1 MTAKQLG
8 HLWLASL
15 LVCATTWAE
24 EKQSAAVTLTGDW
37 QVQVSVKR
45 NTASPESQP
54 SQATLQVA
62 PPTTIAVE
70 AEKVDSLPLF
80 NAQAA
85 GWTKGARLQGV
96 IAQECTSCGI
106 LDPASLVVRTG
117 PESTAPTLE
126 LGKDYQA
133 DLEWGTFGRL
143 PGGQVG
149 EGQPVFVSYRYSP
162 LRIDSVVLTDSGQV
176 ELRQGVAHASIP
188 SPPELNPGDTRIV
201 NIFVSGRVA
210 KLEPQHLFPILESGY
225 PEPPQPS
232 PTVAEQLL
240 PKTLRKLR
248 EGTPLRILA
257 WGDSVTDG
265 RYLPEYAQNRWQ
277 EQFVARLRERFPQAK
292 IELVT
297 EAWGGRSTASYL
309 DEPAGSPHNYQEV
322 VLGAKPDLIVSE
334 FVNDAG
340 LTPEQVEERYA
351 KFVADFTAIGAEWII
366 LTPHYVRP
374 DWMGLA
380 AQRDIDEDPRPYVR
394 ALRDFTAKHRVALA
408 DASLRW
414 GRLWRQGI
422 PYNTLH
428 MNTINHPNPAGMRL
442 FADSLMWLFP

>member
-8 HLWLASL
+8 TIWLVSL
-15 LVCATTWAE
+15 LVCAKTWAE
-24 EKQSAAVTLTGDW
+24 DERSVDVTLTGDW
-37 QVQVSVKR
+37 QVQVSIGR
-45 NTASPESQP
+45 DDTSPGSQP
-54 SQATLQVA
+54 LTATLHVV
-62 PPTTIAVE
+62 PPTSISVE
-70 AEKVDSLPLF
+70 AEKFDSLPLF

-106 LDPASLVVRTG
+106 LNPKSLIVSTG

-143 PGGQVG
+143 PGGKVS

-162 LRIDSVVLTDSGQV
+162 LRIDSVVLTDAGQV
-176 ELRQGVAHASIP
+176 ELREGVPHASTP
-188 SPPELNPGDTRIV
+188 APPTLNPRDKRIA
-201 NIFVSGRVA
+201 NIFVPGRIT
-210 KLEPQHLFPILESGY
+210 KLEPEHVFPILESGY
-225 PEPPQPS
+225 PEPPKPS
-232 PTVAEQLL
+232 PTKAEQLL
-240 PKTLRKLR
+240 PKTMAKLR
-248 EGTPLRILA
+248 AGGPVRILA

-265 RYLPEYAQNRWQ
+265 GYLPDAEHTRWQ
-277 EQFVARLRERFPQAK
+277 AQFVARLQSRFPQAK
-292 IELVT
+292 IELVS

-309 DEPAGSPHNYQEV
+309 AEPAGSPHNYQEV

-340 LTPEQVEERYA
+340 LTPEQVEDRYG
-351 KFVADFTAIGAEWII
+351 KFLADFTAIGAEWII

-380 AQRDIDEDPRPYVR
+380 AQRDIDVDPRPYVG

-428 MNTINHPNPAGMRL
+428 MNTINHPNPDGMRL